1 MPRTKRHGLPS
12 SANFASLEAL
22 EPRALLAADLT
33 AAIDSA
39 KLPAETISGDG
50 TKITVP
56 VIITNAGP
64 DALPAGSVADIRL
77 SLRPA
82 DAADSSQDI
91 ELLTIED
98 KPLGTLKAGKTKK
111 VTSKVLLPAGVDTGN
126 YVIVAEV
133 DTGAQVAE
141 SDDSNN
147 AATSNP
153 IAVTEGF
160 VNLTATLVSETLPTA
175 ITEGDSV
182 KAVVVVN
189 VNNAGNIALPKGQTI
204 ALRLVA
210 DPTGEGE
217 DVELATIPNQS
228 ISKLKPGLAKKVTF
242 KLNATPAIEGE
253 HQIKVVV
260 DTGNAVAESNEGDN
274 TLTLPDALTASPYT
288 SILGGDRGNIFKFKK
303 TGGQSIGAG
312 EFRTVSENGTF
323 TDEFGRTG
331 TYSYNWLSTI
341 EPNGG
346 ILQLVYDAEQGIT
359 TQVRFVNFQSQNAP
373 ALGGKTVRFAV
384 MGSLNNRM
392 GVTPGENFEFGVN

>member
-1 MPRTKRHGLPS
+1 V
-12 SANFASLEAL
+12 
-22 EPRALLAADLT
+22 
-33 AAIDSA
+33 
-39 KLPAETISGDG
+39 AETD
-50 TKITVP
+50 
-56 VIITNAGP
+56 
-64 DALPAGSVADIRL
+64 
-77 SLRPA
+77 
-82 DAADSSQDI
+82 
-91 ELLTIED
+91 
-98 KPLGTLKAGKTKK
+98 
-111 VTSKVLLPAGVDTGN
+111 DT
-126 YVIVAEV
+126 
-133 DTGAQVAE
+133 
-141 SDDSNN
+141 NN
-147 AATSNP
+147 AASSNQ

-160 VNLTATLVSETLPTA
+160 VNLTASLVSETLPTA

-182 KAVVVVN
+182 KAVVVVI

-217 DVELATIPNQS
+217 DVELVSIPAQS

-253 HQIKVVV
+253 HELKVVI

-274 TLTLPDALTASPYT
+274 TLTLEDTLTAAPYT

-303 TGGQSIGAG
+303 TGGSSNGAG
-312 EFRTVSENGTF
+312 EFRNVNENGTF

-331 TYSYNWLSTI
+331 TYQYNWLSTI

-384 MGSLNNRM
+384 LDSLNNPM
-392 GVTPGENFEFGVN
+392 GQTPGENFEFGVN